1 MWEAEAGGPLSSRVR
16 SKTVSHKTETAFAE
30 AAFAEAAFAS
40 WEEEA
45 EHGSDKMP
53 EESC

>member
-16 SKTVSHKTETAFAE
+16 SKTVSHKTETAFD
-30 AAFAEAAFAS
+30 S

-45 EHGSDKMP
+45 EHRSDKMP